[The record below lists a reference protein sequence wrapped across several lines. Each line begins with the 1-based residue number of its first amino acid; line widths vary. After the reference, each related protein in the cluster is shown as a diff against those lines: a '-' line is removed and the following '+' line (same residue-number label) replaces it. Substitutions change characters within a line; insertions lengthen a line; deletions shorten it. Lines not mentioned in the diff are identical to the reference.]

1 MAPPEKVMKTVDS
14 ESDPRIVQSL
24 KSILEKE
31 EGAMALALIGTH
43 VPIKVTPEREVT
55 VSIGLKEE
63 LDLES
68 IFSEVDVKKFE
79 KLYLLV
85 HSPGGSV
92 RSSYKV
98 ARRIRKTFPKI
109 ITFIPHLALSGGTL
123 VALVGN
129 EIVMGEMSNITPL
142 DIQVLYQDQYTSVN
156 AMLRAFDALNNFFST
171 HSREEAPYPWISM
184 ANKLDPVVFQT
195 WIDIAQL
202 TQLYATKILSDENST
217 FTREEA
223 EKLVTKFTQTY
234 PTHDYALMAD
244 DLREIIASACGEKA
258 YVKSPAD
265 YPQLW
270 EAMKKWQ
277 RKYAWVEANSHI
289 FRYVLPGG

>member
-1 MAPPEKVMKTVDS
+1 MASPEKVRKTVDS
-14 ESDPRIVQSL
+14 ENDPKIIESL
-24 KSILEKE
+24 KPILEKE
-31 EGAMALALIGTH
+31 EKTMALALIGTH
-43 VPIKVTPEREVT
+43 MPIKITPERKVT

-68 IFSEVDVKKFE
+68 AFSEVDFKKFE

-98 ARRIRKTFPKI
+98 ARRIRKAFPKI
-109 ITFIPHLALSGGTL
+109 ITFVPHLALSGGTL
-123 VALVGN
+123 VALTGN
-129 EIVMGEMSNITPL
+129 EIVMGEMSNVTPL
-142 DIQVLYQDQYTSVN
+142 DIQVLYKDRYLSVN

-171 HSREEAPYPWISM
+171 HSREEAPYPWVSL
-184 ANKLDPVVFQT
+184 ADKLDPVVFQT
-195 WIDIAQL
+195 WIDTAQL

-217 FTREEA
+217 FTRNEA
-223 EKLVTKFTQTY
+223 EKIVTKFTQTY

-244 DLREIIASACGEKA
+244 DLREIIASVCGEKA
-258 YVKSPAD
+258 YVKGPAD

-270 EAMKKWQ
+270 EVMKNWQ
-277 RKYAWVEANSHI
+277 RKYASAEVDSHI